1 MGNINYQD
9 TGLTIQYLQY
19 FLHDNYTSTTRMSGI
34 YDEYTHNKLKEYL
47 DMPNILDY
55 TELIPIIQNVFL
67 TTTDGNNNEQHIY
80 PFQMMQVHGEENT
93 IVFFMKNPKTIK
105 GYSDDNPYDEKNFE
119 TFKKLTP
126 YLRTVYDDVYDII
139 EADGWRIAEYPSMYF
154 DTDEIT
160 EDVVNDLSSITVVF
174 KHKTP
179 TNIFPHYDI
188 RYMINYFNNNYINN
202 LEVLSGYFR
211 KSNKYRVALV
221 NCKPNDTFVIAHGYS
236 YSIPFKVGFSTQ
248 NENDIKDIVYT
259 SNNNASLTIHKIE
272 DYKIDKF
279 LPGVPTLITV
289 PEGRDY
295 QTMLIVIPYLSY
307 TQQINVDEQTPM
319 SYIDT
324 KLKLGDIN
332 NDGEIDEIDRL
343 IYACLNPQDM
353 GVEDGIYYF
362 NEYYDRYRQLCDCI
376 VKKYETFFVANGSKT
391 QYNNTF
397 IYDTSIPNNVAN
409 IDVLINH
416 IQFFCSGS
424 NIKFQRSIINNNI
437 NYKITIDDY
446 GQAIKNVETLKTNN
460 ISVGFYDLYLAQ
472 SESEKSLSI
481 LNQYLMDNNDGSYD
495 LTKYSAGNGVRI
507 ICKSGMS
514 SNNLLVI
521 KTNPDDDIKD
531 CSKILNG
538 IHNPDDNKT
547 LILPI
552 SDFKTNPWMVR
563 EEFIQAM
570 LENLINPYSVH
581 EDIAYIYY
589 LSETEGNSL
598 LRGKFGTDKFV
609 FTKELKD
616 YLQQIQ
622 VGVNSPFAL
631 GYFDRTA
638 YSELFKSAYETYIT
652 TTRDILNLK
661 Y

>member
-1 MGNINYQD
+1 MSNINYQD
-9 TGLTIQYLQY
+9 NGLTIQYLQY

-47 DMPNILDY
+47 DMPNILNY
-55 TELIPIIQNVFL
+55 TELIPIIQNIYF
-67 TTTDGNNNEQHIY
+67 TTTISNDKKENIY
-80 PFQMMQVHGEENT
+80 PFKLMQVHGEENT
-93 IVFFMKNPKTIK
+93 IVFFMKNPKSIK
-105 GYSDDNPYDEKNFE
+105 GYNEEYDASSFE
-119 TFKKLTP
+119 LFKKLTP
-126 YLRTVYDDVYDII
+126 WLRSVYDSVLNTI
-139 EADGWRIAEYPSMYF
+139 ETNGWRIAEYPSMYF
-154 DTDEIT
+154 ETNELT
-160 EDVVNDLSSITVVF
+160 EDVLNDLSSITVVF

-202 LEVLSGYFR
+202 LEITSGYFR

-221 NCKPNDTFVIAHGYS
+221 NCKPNDTFIIAHGYS
-236 YSIPFKVGFSTQ
+236 YSIPLKVGFSTQ

-259 SNNNASLTIHKIE
+259 SNNNASLTIHNAE
-272 DYKIDKF
+272 EIDRF
-279 LPGVPTLITV
+279 LPGTPTLITV
-289 PEGRDY
+289 PAEKNY

-307 TQQINVDEQTPM
+307 TQQINVDEQAPM

-353 GVEDGIYYF
+353 GITDGIYYF
-362 NEYYDRYRQLCDCI
+362 NEYYDRYKQLCEC
-376 VKKYETFFVANGSKT
+376 VLNKYKTFFIANGKKI

-397 IYDTSIPNNVAN
+397 VYDSSIENNYAN

-424 NIKFQRSIINNNI
+424 NIKFQRSLINNNI
-437 NYKITIDDY
+437 NYRITIDDY
-446 GQAIKNVETLKTNN
+446 GQAVKNVSVLRENN
-460 ISVGFYDLYLAQ
+460 ISVGIFDLYLAQ
-472 SESEKSLSI
+472 VETTDDLSI
-481 LNQYLMDNNDGSYD
+481 LNQYLIDRNDGSYD
-495 LTKYSAGNGVRI
+495 LTKYSSGNGVKI

-521 KTNPDDDIKD
+521 KTNPEDNITD

-538 IHNPDDNKT
+538 IHNPEDNKT

-552 SDFKTNPWMVR
+552 SDFKDNPWMIR

-570 LENLINPYSVH
+570 LENLINPYSVQ

-598 LRGKFGTDKFV
+598 LRGKFGENKFI
-609 FTKELKD
+609 FSQELRD

-622 VGVNSPFAL
+622 VNVNSPFAL
-631 GYFDRTA
+631 GYFDKTA
-638 YSELFKSAYETYIT
+638 YSELFKSAYETYIANMQN
-652 TTRDILNLK
+652 ILNIK